1 MFAISDQYIRQQ
13 AALTDEQVE
22 WLRARSTVRKL
33 RKWQSLTPIHLVSW
47 RRMRLNDCCVI
58 PR

>member
-1 MFAISDQYIRQQ
+1 MFAIFDQYIRQQ

-47 RRMRLNDCCVI
+47 RRMRLNDC
-58 PR
+58 